1 MADINDFEHLT
12 PRSRQALLLANSEAE
27 RLNHDHIGTIHLLLG
42 ILSLGDGVAVEV
54 LKEMGVN
61 LKQLRLEVE
70 KSFSPTGNQATAGV
84 RPLTSRLRKVISL
97 AADEARNMNYNFIGT
112 EHLLIAILREGDS
125 KAARMLRN
133 MGIDPD
139 EVSKAVSASLDPD
152 YLPEEPEENG
162 QEESRPRQEK
172 SASGRSGGEMP
183 ALGSFGRNLTELAAK
198 GERYRP

>member
-12 PRSRQALLLANSEAE
+12 PRARQALLLANSEAE

-61 LKQLRLEVE
+61 LKQLRFEVE
-70 KSFSPTGNQATAGV
+70 KSFSPTGSQATAGV
-84 RPLTSRLRKVISL
+84 RPLTSRLRKVIGL

-133 MGIDPD
+133 MGVDPD
-139 EVSKAVSASLDPD
+139 EVSGAVSASLDPD
-152 YLPEEPEENG
+152 YLPDEPEENN
-162 QEESRPRQEK
+162 QDDNRQH
-172 SASGRSGGEMP
+172 SQDND
-183 ALGSFGRNLTELAAK
+183 LLNLILLHK
-198 GERYRP
+198 KDYLQP